1 MKKTAPLSLFLALLL
16 TAGSGLAAST
26 VVISEGQGPKA
37 TASATAPGNTP
48 AIAPERLLQQLPF
61 DKNIVKGKLENGL
74 TYYVKRNTR
83 PEKRAEI
90 WLAVDAGSVLEDED
104 QRGLAHFIEHMAFNG
119 TRRFAKLELVNYLES
134 IGMQFGAD
142 VNAHTGFDETV
153 YTLRVP
159 TDKPEVFEKAF
170 EILEDWAS
178 GVTFD
183 PEEID
188 KERGV
193 VIEEWRLG
201 RGAEGRIRDQQ
212 FPILFKGSRYAE
224 RLPIGTLE
232 VLQKAT
238 PETFKRFY
246 RDWYRP
252 DLMAVVVV
260 GDVDPARA
268 EALIKQNFGG
278 LRNPDKPRKREVYPV
293 PDDPRTRIAIATD
306 PELTDTSVSIFSI
319 VDKRPEGTVGNY
331 RDSLIEQLYHDMLN
345 ARLREMTQK
354 PDLPFRWAASTSGK
368 FVRTRDVLFQTVAV
382 PEGGT
387 EEGLQALLTEVERV
401 HRHGF
406 TPGEL
411 DRAKKEM
418 HLFYDQASEE
428 EGKLDS
434 ANYAAEY
441 LRNYFEEEPVPGI
454 AYEVELVREILPSIR
469 LDEVNR
475 LADHWISGG
484 NRVILLSAPEVS
496 KPRLPKEGELL
507 NVFQTVAARNV
518 EPYVDKAP
526 TGPLVARTPRP
537 ARVTAESRVAEL
549 GITEWRLSNGVRVVL
564 KPTDFQ
570 NDEILLG
577 AFSPGGRSLVSDDD
591 YLSALFAPSLL
602 REAGLGRFDQ
612 VELEKA
618 LAGKAA
624 AAMAYIAEYEE
635 GVRATASSRDLETML
650 QLVYLHFTEP
660 RKDLSLYLSVLA
672 GMQEHLKIRQ
682 ADPEAVFQ
690 EKLAEAVAQG
700 DPRQQPLTL
709 ERVQEIDLE
718 EAYKIYRERFADAS
732 DFTFVLVG
740 NFKPE
745 TIQPMVLTWLGG
757 LPSKGHK
764 ESWRAVG
771 QNRPPRG
778 IVKVDVA
785 KGLEPKSQV
794 RIAFTGP
801 AEFSRENRHAIDSLA
816 RILQIRLREILRED
830 MGAVYG
836 VGAEGELSNRP
847 SGQYS
852 FTIGFG
858 CAPEKVDSL
867 VEAVFAEIESIQKNG
882 VPEGYIQRVREQER
896 RERELAERENRFWLD
911 ALEFHYGEGLDPRT
925 ISRHAE
931 LVEQVTPER
940 MRDAARSYLP
950 RDRYILGVLRPETAK
965 PAETAAAA
973 ATAAPDVR

>member
-1 MKKTAPLSLFLALLL
+1 MKRTAPLSLLLALLL
-16 TAGSGLAAST
+16 TAGSAFAASVPAPPEAQAPMATAPTAAST
-26 VVISEGQGPKA
+26 A
-37 TASATAPGNTP
+37 T

-61 DKNIVKGKLENGL
+61 DKNIIKGKLDNGL
-74 TYYVKRNTR
+74 TYYVKRNDR
-83 PEKRAEI
+83 PAKRAEV
-90 WLAVDAGSVLEDED
+90 WLAVDAGSVLEDEN

-119 TRRFAKLELVNYLES
+119 TRRFAKMELVNYLES

-159 TDKPEVFEKAF
+159 TDRPEVMDKAF
-170 EILEDWAS
+170 DMLEDWAS

-183 PEEID
+183 PEEVD

-201 RGAEGRIRDQQ
+201 LGADGRIRDKQ

-232 VLQKAT
+232 VLQKTKA
-238 PETFKRFY
+238 EDLKRFY

-252 DLMAVVVV
+252 ELMAVVVV
-260 GDVDPARA
+260 GDVDPAKA
-268 EALIKQNFGG
+268 EALVKKHFGG
-278 LRNPDKPRKREVYPV
+278 LRNPEKPRKREVFPV
-293 PDDPRTRIAIATD
+293 PDDPKTRIAITTD
-306 PELTDTSVSIFSI
+306 PEATDTSVSIYSI
-319 VDKRPEGTVGNY
+319 VDKRPEGTVGDY
-331 RDSLIEQLYHDMLN
+331 RNSLIEQLYHDMLN

-354 PDLPFRWAASTSGK
+354 PDLPFRWAASASGK

-387 EEGLQALLTEVERV
+387 EEGLQALLTEIERV

-411 DRAKKEM
+411 DRSKKEM
-418 HLFYDQASEE
+418 ALFYEQASEE
-428 EGKLDS
+428 QGKLDS
-434 ANYAAEY
+434 ANFAAEY
-441 LRNYFEEEPVPGI
+441 LRNYFEDEPVPGI
-454 AYEVELVREILPSIR
+454 AYEAEVVREVLPSVR

-475 LADHWISGG
+475 LAEHWISGG

-496 KPRLPKEGELL
+496 KPRLPQENQLL
-507 NVFQTVAARNV
+507 NIFQTVAARNV
-518 EPYVDKAP
+518 EPYVDTAP
-526 TGPLVARTPRP
+526 TGPLVAETPRP
-537 ARVTAESRVAEL
+537 ARLVSESRIAEL
-549 GITEWRLSNGVRVVL
+549 GIIEWRLSNGVRVIL

-591 YLSALFAPSLL
+591 YLSALFAPALL

-624 AAMAYIAEYEE
+624 AAMAYIGEYEE
-635 GVRATASSRDLETML
+635 GVRATASGRDLETML

-682 ADPEAVFQ
+682 ADPESVFQ
-690 EKLAEAVAQG
+690 ERLAEAVAQG
-700 DPRQQPLTL
+700 DPRQRPLTL
-709 ERVQEIDLE
+709 ERVHEIDLE
-718 EAYKIYRERFADAS
+718 DAYKIYRQRFADAA
-732 DFTFVLVG
+732 DFTFILVG

-745 TIQPMVLTWLGG
+745 AIQPQVLTWLGG
-757 LPSKGHK
+757 LPSKGKK
-764 ESWRAVG
+764 ETWREIG
-771 QNRPPRG
+771 QNKPPRG
-778 IVKVDVA
+778 VVKVEVE
-785 KGLEPKSQV
+785 KGLDPKSEV

-836 VGAEGELSNRP
+836 VAAEGELVSRP
-847 SGQYS
+847 NGQYS

-867 VEAVFAEIESIQKNG
+867 VQAVFAEIESIQKNG
-882 VPEGYIQRVREQER
+882 VPEVYIQRVREQER

-911 ALEFHYGEGLDPRT
+911 ALESYYGDGLDPRT
-925 ISRHAE
+925 ISRYGE

-940 MRDAARSYLP
+940 MREAAQSYLP
-950 RDRYILGVLRPETAK
+950 RDRYILGVLRPEVK
-965 PAETAAAA
+965 PAEQPATVAAG
-973 ATAAPDVR
+973 APEVR